1 MKFVPTHSSLDLN
14 ELVMIKDGVVYVQ
27 TDDFMDVESCGY
39 AHEYNEAYLLP
50 LEG

>member
-14 ELVMIKDGVVYVQ
+14 ELVMIKDGIVYRE
-27 TDDFMDVESCGY
+27 DEYFLDVEACGY
-39 AHEYNEAYLLP
+39 AHEYNEDYLLP